1 MTDKRDN
8 IINNAMELFSQKGF
22 EGTSIR
28 DIADKASVNIAMVNY
43 YFGTKEKL
51 FEAIVEKKSKI
62 NRDLIAEIAGNKTI
76 PDIEKMDMV
85 IDLYVDRL
93 FSNRLF
99 HRLIHQELTLSQRDS
114 LQEVIVEKLLPNALN
129 MRVIIEAGIKKNI
142 FKKVDIPLT
151 ISSLTGTINQVLL
164 SRKFCNKM
172 IDKEPHFMPYDDEN
186 FKIRVKKHIKQLM
199 HSHLLK

>member
-8 IINNAMELFSQKGF
+8 IIDNAMELFAQKGF

-43 YFGTKEKL
+43 YFGSKEKL
-51 FEAIVEKKSKI
+51 FEAIVEKKSKLS
-62 NRDLIAEIAGNKTI
+62 RDFIAEIAGNKTMS
-76 PDIEKMDMV
+76 DIEK
-85 IDLYVDRL
+85 IDFVVDSYVERL
-93 FSNRLF
+93 FTHRAF

-114 LQEVIVEKLLPNALN
+114 LQQIIVEKLLPNSLN
-129 MRVIIEAGIKKNI
+129 IRIIIESGIKKNV

-151 ISSLTGTINQVLL
+151 IASLTGTINQVLL

-172 IDKEPHFMPYDDEN
+172 IDKDPDYMPYDDET
-186 FKIRVKKHIKQLM
+186 FRARVKKHIKQLM